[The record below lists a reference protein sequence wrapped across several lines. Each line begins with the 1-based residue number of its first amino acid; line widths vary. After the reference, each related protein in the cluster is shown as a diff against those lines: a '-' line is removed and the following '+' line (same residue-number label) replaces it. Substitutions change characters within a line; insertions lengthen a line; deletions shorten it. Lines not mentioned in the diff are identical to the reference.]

1 MSAGIC
7 MQRRMETEN
16 WRRPFAVNIRPTGG
30 AGRDRNCDTKGIA
43 NEPFQFGRLNEEKK
57 TKKH

>member
-1 MSAGIC
+1 

-16 WRRPFAVNIRPTGG
+16 WRRPFAVHIRPTGG

-43 NEPFQFGRLNEEKK
+43 NEPFQFGRLKEEKK